1 MKKLEWQ
8 FSTGIAGG
16 IVFSLGIPGKN
27 GMVGKIGVTR
37 LRSIKLFSVQI
48 ISLWDICNNI
58 QVGAES
64 YPWAI
69 RNIQDGCRKTGQI
82 CDGDVHFW

>member
-27 GMVGKIGVTR
+27 GMVGKYGSMNV
-37 LRSIKLFSVQI
+37 L
-48 ISLWDICNNI
+48 SLKEDEMR
-58 QVGAES
+58 V
-64 YPWAI
+64 
-69 RNIQDGCRKTGQI
+69 KTGLNPLSAPFH
-82 CDGDVHFW
+82 HFPWPLLSLLINFLSS

>member
-27 GMVGKIGVTR
+27 GMVGKYVIYSDTGLNVYIHLT
-37 LRSIKLFSVQI
+37 KLMDLTS
-48 ISLWDICNNI
+48 
-58 QVGAES
+58 S
-64 YPWAI
+64 YNFIVWHLPGE
-69 RNIQDGCRKTGQI
+69 N
-82 CDGDVHFW
+82 